1 VTAHGLADLLAPAV
15 AAVPGCEAIE
25 ADGVTT
31 WSLAGRPFAALA
43 AGTAEF
49 RLDAVVGAAA
59 RRTPDT
65 ASSPRGPEWVAFSP
79 PVIDQYAEDRALAW
93 FAAAGRRAGG

>member
-1 VTAHGLADLLAPAV
+1 VTGHGLADLLAAAA
-15 AAVPGCEAIE
+15 AAVPGSERTE

-31 WSLAGRPFAALA
+31 WSLDGRPFAALA
-43 AGTAEF
+43 GDTAEF

-65 ASSPRGPEWVAFSP
+65 TPSPRGPEWVAFSP
-79 PVIDQYAEDRALAW
+79 PEIDQHAEDRAVAW
-93 FAAAGRRAGG
+93 IAAARRRAGV